1 MGLTDMFH
9 IVDGHLKPVVT
20 VLPIP
25 VRAIVMPLTDLQ
37 AAL

>member
-1 MGLTDMFH
+1 MALGDMFK
-9 IVDGHLKPVVT
+9 IEGGRLRPVVT

-25 VRAIVMPLTDLQ
+25 VRAIVMPLSDIQ